1 MLLKTKLLVFD
12 QHLYLSQVSLIDT
25 YYLIVG
31 QCTIIYLLF
40 IVWLLV
46 ILNTHQYINVK
57 NVNTNISIISH
68 KICMYIYIYIYVV
81 KPNKSL

>member
-1 MLLKTKLLVFD
+1 MLLKTKSLVFD

-40 IVWLLV
+40 IVLLLV
-46 ILNTHQYINVK
+46 IINTQHQYNNVK
-57 NVNTNISIISH
+57 NINTNISMTSH
-68 KICMYIYIYIYVV
+68 KIPIY
-81 KPNKSL
+81 L